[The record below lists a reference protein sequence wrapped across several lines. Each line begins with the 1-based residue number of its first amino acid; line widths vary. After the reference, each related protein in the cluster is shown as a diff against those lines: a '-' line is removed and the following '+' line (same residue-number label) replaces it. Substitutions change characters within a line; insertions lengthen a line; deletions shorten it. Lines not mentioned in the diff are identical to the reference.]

1 MPKPKKGPGLGE
13 RLGLWER
20 TGQTAPSYDAEAL
33 DAEYEGYDFGESEPV
48 EVVTGSA
55 DAVDFIGQTYQ
66 DNDIDDLT
74 RSIFKVEEIRNT
86 LPNTLPSEVRRTTV
100 ISILSSFGLS
110 IEEVLG
116 DAEKRGQ
123 ILAEVCKQTC
133 EAEKAAEDQLNAE
146 IEELRLQITEKQQQ
160 MQNHQQNQTEV
171 ADICGKE
178 VDRIN
183 ELCAFLEGKK

>member
-1 MPKPKKGPGLGE
+1 MAKPKKGLGE

-20 TGQTAPSYDAEAL
+20 TGPAPSYDAEAL
-33 DAEYEGYDFGESEPV
+33 DADYEHMDFGDSEPV
-48 EVVTGSA
+48 KVVTGSA
-55 DAVDFIGQTYQ
+55 DAVDFVGQTYH
-66 DNDIDDLT
+66 DNGIDDLA

-86 LPNTLPSEVRRTTV
+86 LPNTLPSEVRRQTV
-100 ISILSSFGLS
+100 VGILTSFGLS
-110 IEEVLG
+110 VEEVLD
-116 DAEKRGQ
+116 DAHKRVQ
-123 ILAEVCKQTC
+123 VLAEVCKQTC

-178 VDRIN
+178 TERVN
-183 ELCAFLEGKK
+183 ELCTFLEGKK